1 MRLSLR
7 GRKHSNSSLLFPAAT
22 TTLLALTSVRVQCF
36 ASSPVAATGFIA
48 RTKVASLYRQPSFL
62 LRGGAAPLGGF
73 TRLFSTTEKAPATTT
88 DSTMMATEKLQALR
102 ARMKELDLDV
112 YLVPSDDPHLS
123 GKFAAAPSYSRP
135 TCLQRPVFSSPSH
148 GSLSRT
154 RLSYQNTHRKLT
166 SVGPF

>member
-62 LRGGAAPLGGF
+62 FRGGAAPLGGF

-88 DSTMMATEKLQALR
+88 DMMATEKLQALR

-123 GKFAAAPSYSRP
+123 GKFAVAPSYSKPRF
-135 TCLQRPVFSSPSH
+135 LQGSVFSSPSH

-154 RLSYQNTHRKLT
+154 RLSYQNTYRKLT